1 MHHWPR
7 ICKRW
12 GKVRINPV
20 LIQGQIK
27 DDGKAT
33 IKLALNFWM
42 FIKSLGVLEW
52 TANSF
57 IRFTQTLIS
66 QIFICEDIQ
75 PAFSS
80 FWTSEISRGFH
91 KNNVLLTSPLAA
103 KNKPNV
109 WVQAY
114 TELSKVYIRFIEK
127 SRVEVTSCMSNYVRQ
142 LSHIISKY

>member
-1 MHHWPR
+1 MNINNCILVQLHHWPR

-42 FIKSLGVLEW
+42 FIKSVGVLEW

-91 KNNVLLTSPLAA
+91 KNNVLLTSPL
-103 KNKPNV
+103 
-109 WVQAY
+109 
-114 TELSKVYIRFIEK
+114 LR
-127 SRVEVTSCMSNYVRQ
+127 TSPMFECKHTQNSQKFTKIHWKKQGR
-142 LSHIISKY
+142 SH